1 MKNKCIDKNQEI
13 MRNAKL
19 TKGCSFRHRKCK
31 VHLESDSRESFEKW
45 CLKLHPLVKYCTP
58 LKLLFFKQE
67 RRFAPTP
74 PPMRT
79 LACNYISNMGRDM
92 V

>member
-13 MRNAKL
+13 TRGAKL

-31 VHLESDSRESFEKW
+31 VPLESDSRESFEKW

-58 LKLLFFKQE
+58 LILLVFKQE

-74 PPMRT
+74 PPMLTSAR
-79 LACNYISNMGRDM
+79 NYIPNMGRD
-92 V
+92 VV